1 MTKFKSCAAGFIALA
16 AMIGSATVQ
25 ADPITWFS
33 ENSES
38 VAEALTAGG
47 ETTYGNWSAG
57 TGSLS
62 ESLYVGSGEQD
73 GKVCVD
79 TDGENRLAYTPKVQ
93 LTGNTATIKLENICF
108 TAPVEVDDSQ
118 LEGVQAAVAI
128 VDDPDSGALTFKVA
142 ENGQWVAP
150 PDLLNGNEI
159 FPSSTYT
166 VTCVFDYGAGTV
178 TYTVVETGGEYTATL
193 PDGAQPV
200 SVTEFEGTCS
210 FESLSGEKEPTTFT
224 LTLPEVPGI
233 VSYTIGDEPAKK
245 SGDWTIAEGVTP
257 TITIAYAKGYIGPE
271 KYTLPAPLT
280 GNVEMTDAEVIAAL
294 GLVEG
299 VAMIGDTP
307 YKTLQD
313 AADAV
318 QDGETIQVWKDFSVA
333 SSIYVTN
340 KTDVTFD
347 LNGKTVEYTGN
358 GYALCFFDTTIKLT
372 SSVEGGEFKKTGSGT
387 LGLVGSAQ
395 TKPDHGGKYSTA
407 TVVIN
412 DGLWYCTTA
421 SGSCFKLENGTVTLN
436 DGVVEHAVLEANED
450 MVAFAVT
457 TNTEGV
463 ISTLNLVGGTVKGYI
478 ERNETATQTYD
489 ATTLTQFTIQQ
500 DELCAT
506 GYKMVK
512 GEGDEFY
519 TIQESVEP
527 ETFTVTV
534 NAPDGV
540 TVTGAPTEP
549 IEAGNV
555 ELTVTPAEGYK
566 NVVVKVG
573 ETVIPII
580 NNVYTIAVSKDT
592 TVDITVDKITYATV
606 TVVKDDGVKSVT
618 LKVDETAIDPET
630 YKADVDDAV
639 VVTVAYELNEGYALA
654 DGCTVP
660 ETVTLTE
667 SQTITIT
674 TQKSET
680 TRPSAIEEGSDEQK
694 AAYDAWATKH
704 GVSGSEASYVDAFI
718 LDAEPTATKE
728 DLEAKLG
735 AEITADMLTAL
746 MADGSPDFT
755 ALQEKYPNATF
766 EFVPVQLE
774 GSTANLFKLKAKFV
788 PANASED

>member
-1 MTKFKSCAAGFIALA
+1 MTTFKSCAAGFIALA

-33 ENSES
+33 ENAES
-38 VAEALTAGG
+38 VTAALAAEGVSQ
-47 ETTYGNWSAG
+47 YGTWSAG
-57 TGSLS
+57 SGSLS

-159 FPSSTYT
+159 FPSSTYN

-178 TYTVVETGGEYTATL
+178 TYTVDETGGEYTATL
-193 PDGAQPV
+193 PAGAQPV
-200 SVTEFEGTCS
+200 SVTEFEGTCA
-210 FESLSGEKEPTTFT
+210 FTSLSGEREPTTFT
-224 LTLPEVPGI
+224 LTLPEVSGI
-233 VSYTIGDEPAKK
+233 AAYTIDGARQEK
-245 SGDWTIAEGVTP
+245 SGKWTIDEGATP
-257 TITIAYAKGYIGPE
+257 TISIELEKGYVAKGTSA
-271 KYTLPAPLT
+271 TLPALT
-280 GNVEMTDAEVIAAL
+280 DDYEPSVEEITAAL
-294 GLVEG
+294 ELAEG
-299 VAMIGDTP
+299 EAVIGEVA

-340 KTDVTFD
+340 KTDITFD
-347 LNGKTVEYTGN
+347 LNGKKIDFTG
-358 GYALCFFDTTIKLT
+358 GDYAIRFFDTTIKLT
-372 SSVEGGEFKKTGSGT
+372 SSVEGGEFKKTGGGT
-387 LGLVGSAQ
+387 LGLVGRD
-395 TKPDHGGKYSTA
+395 TDA
-407 TVVIN
+407 TVTVEG
-412 DGLWYCTTA
+412 GLWYCSSD
-421 SGSCFKLENGTVTLN
+421 SGSSFKLEGGTLTLN
-436 DGVVEHAVLEANED
+436 DGVIEHANQALTEKGPIT
-450 MVAFAVT
+450 VT
-457 TNTEGV
+457 TNAVGEV
-463 ISTLNLVGGTVKGYI
+463 ATLNLVGGTVKGRI
-478 ERNETATQTYD
+478 VRNAAATQTYD
-489 ATTLTQFTIQQ
+489 ADTKTQFTIQQ
-500 DELCAT
+500 NELCED

-519 TIQESVEP
+519 TIQEYVEP

-540 TVTGAPTEP
+540 TVTGAPKEP

-618 LKVDETAIDPET
+618 LKVGETEIDPAI

-639 VVTVAYELNEGYALA
+639 VVTVAYELNDGYVLA

-660 ETVTLTE
+660 ETVTLTKSE
-667 SQTITIT
+667 TITIT

-680 TRPSAIEEGSDEQK
+680 TRPGAIEEGSDEQK
-694 AAYDAWATKH
+694 AAYDKWATDH

-718 LDAEPTATKE
+718 LDAEPTATTE
-728 DLEAKLG
+728 ELEAKLG

-746 MADGSPDFT
+746 MAGGSPDFA

-766 EFVPVQLE
+766 EFVSVPLE

-788 PANASED
+788 PANGSED